1 MSMYMICFSPT
12 GGTEKVAEILSQKID
27 VEVQMI
33 DLCDPK
39 LPNHTFTRG
48 YCLDRRPILWWTG
61 SRTGSSTS

>member
-39 LPNHTFTRG
+39 LPNHTFTDEDIALIAVPSYG
-48 YCLDRRPILWWTG
+48 GLW
-61 SRTGSSTS
+61 

>member
-33 DLCDPK
+33 YVIQNYRITRLQTRI
-39 LPNHTFTRG
+39 LP
-48 YCLDRRPILWWTG
+48 
-61 SRTGSSTS
+61 